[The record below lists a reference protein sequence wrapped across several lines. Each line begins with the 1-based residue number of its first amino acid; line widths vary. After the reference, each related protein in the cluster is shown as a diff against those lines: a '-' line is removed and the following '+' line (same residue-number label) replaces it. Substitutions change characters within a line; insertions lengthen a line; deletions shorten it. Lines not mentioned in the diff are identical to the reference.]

1 MFLKRSASWLI
12 IALSSMIILSCSP
25 LVGSSPSPSQTAVT
39 TPPVTPG
46 LPKADPGFQ
55 LLFNGVST
63 ANWRMSTV
71 KNQPGANPGH
81 FVVVNG
87 MLQAIA
93 GNTLGMYWCT
103 TPTPAD
109 FLLKVEWMTSR
120 VSDNSGVFIRFP
132 NPEQTGYDNTALT
145 GNVDGFEVQID
156 NLGRPDGAA
165 QHKTGAIYGM
175 AGPVHANALPVH
187 PPGQWNMFEIRVQG
201 QTYTISLNGV
211 QITVFHFA
219 VGSDR
224 QHPDQGLPGTPTV
237 PRFVGL
243 QAHPGSASIYFRN
256 IQIKAL
262 S

>member
-1 MFLKRSASWLI
+1 MSLKRSVVWLA
-12 IALSSMIILSCSP
+12 IALASVVVLSCSP
-25 LVGSSPSPSQTAVT
+25 LIGNSSSPSPTAVT
-39 TPPVTPG
+39 TSPTNAG
-46 LPKADPGFQ
+46 SPKADPGFQ

-71 KNQPGANPGH
+71 KNPPGANPGH
-81 FVVVNG
+81 FVVVND
-87 MLQAIA
+87 MLEAVA

-103 TPTPAD
+103 TPTPPD

-120 VSDNSGVFIRFP
+120 ISDNSGVFVRFP
-132 NPEQTGYDNTALT
+132 NPEKTGYDSTALT

-156 NLGRPDGAA
+156 QLGRPDGAS
-165 QHKTGAIYGM
+165 QHKTGAIYGL
-175 AGPVHANALPVH
+175 AGPVHANNLPAH
-187 PPGQWNMFEIRVQG
+187 PPGQWNLFEIRVQG

-211 QITVFHFA
+211 QITVFHFV

-224 QHPDQGLPGTPTV
+224 QHPDQGLPSTPTV
-237 PRFVGL
+237 PRFIGL
-243 QAHPGSASIYFRN
+243 QVHPGSAPIYFRN